1 MCTIGLGPPSAGFV
15 TACMEPLGVIVCF
28 NAHFLG
34 LLLCFYKCNPLD
46 LQVILLS
53 LSPCSIDSGCMWLL
67 LSFALWSNPEHRAKS
82 RWQHTATHEDFVF
95 LLSIA
100 GSHST
105 LSLHMMWEGFNHSR
119 LHLSNRHF
127 PLLWSGVCLLLRW
140 NCVRIVP
147 FKMPNGTSLW
157 PRPTRNKWALG
168 IQMPVDAL

>member
-53 LSPCSIDSGCMWLL
+53 LSPCSIDSGCGCMWLL
-67 LSFALWSNPEHRAKS
+67 LSFALWSNLEHRAKS

-127 PLLWSGVCLLLRW
+127 LYCEVGFVYFY
-140 NCVRIVP
+140 VGIV
-147 FKMPNGTSLW
+147 
-157 PRPTRNKWALG
+157 
-168 IQMPVDAL
+168 